1 MSNILSSLFPSFFKG
16 LAYLCILFLICAVF
30 VIGFKVIALQV
41 FLFFKNKKVAPEIKK
56 AENNAPKKQKRT
68 PSKTIEI
75 NPDEVN
81 KIYVR
86 KSS

>member
-16 LAYLCILFLICAVF
+16 LSYLCILFLICTVF
-30 VIGFKVIALQV
+30 VIGFKVIAVQV
-41 FLFFKNKKVAPEIKK
+41 FLFFKNKKIPEAKK
-56 AENNAPKKQKRT
+56 VENNPPKKPKRPPT
-68 PSKTIEI
+68 KTIEI